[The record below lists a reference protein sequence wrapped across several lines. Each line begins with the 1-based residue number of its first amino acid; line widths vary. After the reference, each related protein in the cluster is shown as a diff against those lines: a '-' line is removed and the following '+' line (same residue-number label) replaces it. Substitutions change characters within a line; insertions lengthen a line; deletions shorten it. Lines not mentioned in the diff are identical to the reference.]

1 MPRHSGCTS
10 DLHYSSVFFRPVA
23 GSKSEMRGKRAA
35 RHINAE
41 VMLLCDMI
49 HQEGQQLED
58 GTAVI
63 SFGDLFQAGLAGGVE
78 RGSRTGAP
86 ISLQVS
92 LSRLKCILE

>member
-1 MPRHSGCTS
+1 M
-10 DLHYSSVFFRPVA
+10 A

-63 SFGDLFQAGLAGGVE
+63 SFGDLFQASLVGRVEGGFRAGGFGIAAGSAFKVQIYFRMSLVFKVE
-78 RGSRTGAP
+78 R
-86 ISLQVS
+86 
-92 LSRLKCILE
+92 

>member
-1 MPRHSGCTS
+1 M
-10 DLHYSSVFFRPVA
+10 A

-63 SFGDLFQAGLAGGVE
+63 SFGDLFQASLVGRVEGLRAGGFGIAAGSAFKVQIYFRMSLVFKVE
-78 RGSRTGAP
+78 R
-86 ISLQVS
+86 
-92 LSRLKCILE
+92 